1 MTVKAIDN
9 KHDGHKEGEHKN
21 NSNETAVEQIRA
33 GLNKHKWM
41 EKDKGK

>member
-1 MTVKAIDN
+1 MTVKAIDKN
-9 KHDGHKEGEHKN
+9 HDGHKEQEHN

-33 GLNKHKWM
+33 GLNKHKWI